1 MYEKPRGAFETL
13 TQRMAD
19 ACLATMPGFGPAPEA
34 PADEAAQ
41 RLLAPGQRKL
51 PGRKPYPLRRQLSLQ
66 RNIPDH
72 PEGVVQLAQDRP
84 HPYRRL
90 LPPFVPPGVGVAVV
104 RPELEAQQLRITVD
118 PFIHLPDKA
127 V

>member
-41 RLLAPGQRKL
+41 
-51 PGRKPYPLRRQLSLQ
+51 PLK
-66 RNIPDH
+66 
-72 PEGVVQLAQDRP
+72 
-84 HPYRRL
+84 
-90 LPPFVPPGVGVAVV
+90 
-104 RPELEAQQLRITVD
+104 
-118 PFIHLPDKA
+118 HLPA
-127 V
+127 VGRADVGAEIGLDTELP